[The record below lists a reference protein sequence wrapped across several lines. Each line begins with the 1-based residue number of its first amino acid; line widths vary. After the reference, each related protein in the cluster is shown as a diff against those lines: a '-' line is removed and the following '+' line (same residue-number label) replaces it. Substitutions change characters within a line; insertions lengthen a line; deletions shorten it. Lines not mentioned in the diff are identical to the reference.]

1 MEELDYNRLQGRIIH
16 SEEFRKL
23 QWKEA
28 PAKGFINAD
37 QFARGVANFTNRITS
52 SINSQN
58 RKKNISLRV
67 DSEYCELLAYIKYLG
82 MPAYGREGKI
92 ALDETIGKSY
102 SQADI
107 NISLAKKKLR
117 IELPEKMIDDIRQM
131 EYKNFDEVTSN
142 EARVVLLAQNM
153 VEALK
158 LLTPEET
165 KKLGG
170 ILLSDTLT
178 EECTLDEN
186 GKIIPG
192 RVYNKITPV
201 LQQRRKPINEEK
213 IEKAKQSMEENL
225 MEGIIEQP
233 KRQREEDQI
242 GG

>member
-1 MEELDYNRLQGRIIH
+1 MEELDYTRLRGRIVH
-16 SEEFRKL
+16 SEEFKKL

-37 QFARGVANFTNRITS
+37 QFTRQVANWSKRIAFDIDMQYETE
-52 SINSQN
+52 
-58 RKKNISLRV
+58 KEEKISN
-67 DSEYCELLAYIKYLG
+67 EYCELLAYIKYLG

-117 IELPEKMIDDIRQM
+117 IQLPEKMIDDIRQM

-165 KKLGG
+165 KELGG

-178 EECTLDEN
+178 EECSLDEE

-201 LQQRRKPINEEK
+201 LQKRRKKINGEK
-213 IEKAKQSMEENL
+213 VEKAKKSLEENL

-233 KRQREEDQI
+233 KRQREEDQK